1 MATGTNHYKLGLFVL
16 FGMTLALVFV
26 VTLGARN
33 WNEETVRYDSY
44 FDESIQGLE
53 VGSPV
58 KFRGVTVG
66 RVAAIGIAPD
76 QRHVLVQ
83 SELAVPDLQRNN
95 LGGGGELAL
104 AVHPDLRAQLAQA
117 GLTGVKFVLLDY
129 FDDAAPLESPLP
141 FETPGNV
148 IPAVPSTLKGL
159 ESSMSRTA
167 DQVPHIADELQQT
180 LARLNGLLAEVERAR
195 LPERAGEVIGQTSVA
210 MQTLEREVR
219 ALDAARLS
227 QSVRQSLA
235 SFDATT
241 GRVDGLLQRLEREG
255 GVIASA
261 ERTLG
266 LVGDMARSSSVLGPE
281 LEGTLRDVRSAA
293 RSLRRFSEAL
303 ERDPDMLIKGRAQP

>member
-16 FGMTLALVFV
+16 LGMGLALAFV
-26 VTLGARN
+26 VSLGASN
-33 WNEETVRYDSY
+33 WNEATVRYDSY

-53 VGSPV
+53 PGSPV

-76 QRHVLVQ
+76 QRHVRVGC
-83 SELAVPDLQRNN
+83 ELAVPDLQRNN
-95 LGGGGELAL
+95 LGGSGESAL
-104 AVHPDLRAQLAQA
+104 AIHPDLRAQLAQA

-129 FDDAAPLESPLP
+129 FDEAEPIEELP
-141 FETPGNV
+141 FATGDHV

-167 DQVPHIADELQQT
+167 DQVPEIADELHQT
-180 LARLNGLLAEVERAR
+180 LSRVNGLLGQLEQAR
-195 LPERAGEVIGQTSVA
+195 LAERAGEVIGQTSAA
-210 MQTLEREVR
+210 MQTLEREVQ

-227 QSVRQSLA
+227 RSVRQSLT

-241 GRVDGLLQRLEREG
+241 ARVDGLLERLQREG

-266 LVGDMARSSSVLGPE
+266 FVGDMARGSSVLGPE
-281 LEGTLRDVRSAA
+281 LEATLRDVRSAA
-293 RSLRRFSEAL
+293 RSLRRFSDAL
-303 ERDPDMLIKGRAQP
+303 ERDPDMLIKGRAEP

>member
-16 FGMTLALVFV
+16 LGLGLALAFI
-26 VTLGARN
+26 VTLGASN
-33 WNEETVRYDSY
+33 WNEATVSYDSY

-76 QRHVLVQ
+76 QRHVLVR

-95 LGGGGELAL
+95 LGGSGESML

-129 FDDAAPLESPLP
+129 FEGAEPLEALP
-141 FETPGNV
+141 FATGDNV
-148 IPAVPSTLKGL
+148 VPAVPSTLKGL
-159 ESSMSRTA
+159 ESSVSKTA
-167 DQVPHIADELQQT
+167 DQVPEIADELHQT
-180 LARLNGLLAEVERAR
+180 LARVNGLLGQMEQAR
-195 LPERAGEVIGQTSVA
+195 LPERAGEAIAVTSVA
-210 MQTLEREVR
+210 MQTLEREMR
-219 ALDAARLS
+219 ALDAAQLS
-227 QSVRQSLA
+227 RSVRHSLT

-241 GRVDGLLQRLEREG
+241 ARIDGLLERLEREG
-255 GVIASA
+255 GVISSA

-266 LVGDMARSSSVLGPE
+266 LVGEMARGSSVLGPE

-293 RSLRRFSEAL
+293 RSLRRFSDAL